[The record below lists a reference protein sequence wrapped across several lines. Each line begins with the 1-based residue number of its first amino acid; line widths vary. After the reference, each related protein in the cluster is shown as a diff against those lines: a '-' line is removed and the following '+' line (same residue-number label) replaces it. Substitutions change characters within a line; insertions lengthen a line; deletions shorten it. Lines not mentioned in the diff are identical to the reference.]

1 LATGSESKEVVGGEV
16 AAVPTAARP
25 FRASEITLRIACH
38 VGAAATFVAALV
50 AVLAHGWLP
59 TGDDAIIAQRA
70 WGVFTAHP
78 PLVGQFSQASGAVHA
93 IYDPG
98 PLLFWLLALPVRVD
112 PVHGVL
118 WGSTL
123 LCLVGVALAV
133 EAAWAFRG
141 VTAASV
147 VVIAYAVVAA
157 TQAFVVVDPAWNI
170 SIGLVWFI
178 TAAVLTVTVA
188 SGRVGWWPVLV
199 GAASIAAQAHL
210 EFAPAAVGLVLLGLG
225 LGLAGRPRTS
235 RWGWLVGGLVVG
247 AICWVAPVVDEL
259 TRRPGNFT
267 VLWHWLGSGATQ
279 GGTFGFQALGAAV
292 APRPLWSAQQN
303 RGTNVDAYLGLLG
316 HIGDHSELFGVII
329 LASLALIA
337 ATAWLLR
344 RRHLAVVASVALFV
358 SAMAVWVFA
367 SLPQTSSLTIV
378 YSDIILWPVG
388 MLVWVAWL
396 WAAAEL
402 GAALFR
408 AGAGV
413 VRRRATARV
422 SSAERE
428 ADGMVGAGAVSEG
441 TAQGGAVSEGTAQG
455 DAAPENTAQEGA
467 LPEVAPPGG
476 AVLVDGPVSGR
487 GTPSAGRLGTAWR
500 LALALGV
507 LLVGV
512 AGATVAVSTVGDPH
526 LGVLGGWSSVDL
538 VPAAA
543 AAVDRARPE
552 GPIAVY
558 ADGSDSDVDYSV
570 AYGVIWQ
577 LRQQGRDV
585 TASYPHWQPLGP
597 AAAPSPLEPHV
608 TIHVLPDHTVS
619 ASVTAS

>member
-1 LATGSESKEVVGGEV
+1 MATGSDSKKVAGDEVT
-16 AAVPTAARP
+16 AVPTAARP

-78 PLVGQFSQASGAVHA
+78 PLVGQFSQASGSVHA

-118 WGSTL
+118 WGATL

-133 EAAWAFRG
+133 EAAWAFRRA
-141 VTAASV
+141 TAAGV

-170 SIGLVWFI
+170 SIGLVWF
-178 TAAVLTVTVA
+178 TTTAVLTVTVA
-188 SGRVGWWPVLV
+188 SGRLGWWPVLV

-225 LGLAGRPRTS
+225 LGLARRPRPS

-247 AICWVAPVVDEL
+247 AICWAAPLVDEL

-337 ATAWLLR
+337 STAWLLR

-402 GAALFR
+402 GAALLR
-408 AGAGV
+408 AGARV
-413 VRRRATARV
+413 VRQGATSPAP
-422 SSAERE
+422 SAEWE
-428 ADGMVGAGAVSEG
+428 ADGVVGAGAVPEG
-441 TAQGGAVSEGTAQG
+441 T
-455 DAAPENTAQEGA
+455 APENTAQEGA

-476 AVLVDGPVSGR
+476 AVPVDGPVSGR

-507 LLVGV
+507 LLVGA
-512 AGATVAVSTVGDPH
+512 AGATLAVSTVRDPH

-543 AAVDRARPE
+543 SAVDRARPE